1 MIIDA
6 GADKNLRN
14 HLGWTPLHEACFY
27 HRVETVK
34 TLLLAGADPTLRT
47 NLGALPYH
55 LTGLNEIRGMLES
68 MGGVGAV
75 PAEGDTIDMVKVL
88 TELTMLDGSD
98 KDELNDTTG
107 KILSH
112 FP

>member
-6 GADKNLRN
+6 GADKNQTN

-34 TLLLAGADPTLRT
+34 TLLLAGADPTVRT

-68 MGGVGAV
+68 MGGSGAV
-75 PAEGDTIDMVKVL
+75 PLDGDTIDMVQVL
-88 TELTMLDGSD
+88 TELTMLDAS
-98 KDELNDTTG
+98 ENNDSNEDFG
-107 KILSH
+107 KLS
-112 FP
+112 